1 VVSKPARSIFSKLIG
16 TAIALAAAV
25 VAKKGVSIIW
35 KALSG
40 HQAPDL
46 DDGDN
51 GDSDGDASLAE
62 IVAASVITGAVVALV
77 RVLAVRAAA
86 RAMR

>member
-1 VVSKPARSIFSKLIG
+1 MVSKPARSIFSKLIG

-51 GDSDGDASLAE
+51 GDGDASLAE